1 MEVVHPRCCGLDV
14 HKKSIVACRLTSR
27 EAGTPEKEI
36 RSFATTT
43 RAILE
48 LADWLTDAKVT
59 HVAMESTGVYWKP
72 IYNLLEESFQLL
84 LVNAA
89 HIKHVPGRKTDKKD
103 AEWIA
108 DLLRHGLLSASFV
121 PPRPQRELR
130 ELTRYRTSLIQERA
144 AEVNRLQKTLEGAN
158 IKLASVVSD
167 VMGLSARQILASLV
181 SGQTDRAQLADL
193 AKGRLREKLP
203 QLQEAVWG
211 SFGAH
216 QRFLVGQQLAHI
228 DDLEKSLAAVGAEIE
243 RRLATPPEPPQPGEK
258 VEAAT
263 AETARESGGEAAVTP
278 AQEAMARLMTIP
290 GVGRRTA
297 QLLVSEVGLEME
309 RFPTHRHLGAWSG
322 MAPGNHESAG
332 KRKSGKTRK
341 GSRWLRAGLVE
352 AAQAAGRTKGTYL
365 GAQYK
370 RLVARLGKRRAAVA
384 VGHTQLVIAYHLL
397 KEGTEYEEL
406 GANYF
411 DERERRTVEQRAVKR
426 LEGLGYQ
433 VTLTA
438 KSAAA

>member
-27 EAGTPEKEI
+27 EAGLPEKEI

-48 LADWLTDAKVT
+48 LADWLAEGQVT
-59 HVAMESTGVYWKP
+59 HVALESTGVYWKP
-72 IYNLLEESFQLL
+72 IYNLLEERFTLL

-108 DLLRHGLLSASFV
+108 DLLRHGLLQASFV

-130 ELTRYRTSLIQERA
+130 ELTRYRTSLIQERS

-158 IKLASVVSD
+158 IKLCSVVSD
-167 VMGLSARQILASLV
+167 VMGLSARQILAALV
-181 SGQTDRAQLADL
+181 AGQTDRVELAEL
-193 AKGRLREKLP
+193 AKGRLRDKLP
-203 QLQEAVWG
+203 QLQEALLG

-216 QRFLVGQQLAHI
+216 QRFLVGQQLAHLE
-228 DDLEKSLAAVGAEIE
+228 DLEKSLAAVSAEIE
-243 RRLATPPEPPQPGEK
+243 RRLSTPPEPSCPPGEP
-258 VEAAT
+258 EAGAAAEGAGQGKT
-263 AETARESGGEAAVTP
+263 ASP
-278 AQEAMARLMTIP
+278 DQEAVERLMTIP

-297 QLLVSEVGLEME
+297 QLLVAEVGTSME
-309 RFPTHRHLGAWSG
+309 RFPTSGHLAAWAG

-332 KRKSGKTRK
+332 KRKSGKTRR

-352 AAQAAGRTKGTYL
+352 AAQAAGGTKGTYL

-370 RLVARLGKRRAAVA
+370 RLVGRLGKRRGAVA
-384 VGHTQLVIAYHLL
+384 VGHTLLVIAYHLL
-397 KEGTEYEEL
+397 QKGTVYEEL

-411 DERERRTVEQRAVKR
+411 DEQDRRGVKQRAVKR
-426 LEGLGYQ
+426 LEALGYQ

-438 KSAAA
+438 QPAAA